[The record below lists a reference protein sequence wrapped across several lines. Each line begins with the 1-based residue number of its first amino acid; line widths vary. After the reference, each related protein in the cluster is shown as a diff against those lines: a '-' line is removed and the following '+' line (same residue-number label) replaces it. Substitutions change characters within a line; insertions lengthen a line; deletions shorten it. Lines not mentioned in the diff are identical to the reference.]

1 MMEVGDFTPLSV
13 FLDVQDILFHEL
25 PLDALGRKEEYWDV
39 LGQAWDDIH
48 SAVNLFNDGE
58 AFSPLSML
66 TSVRGHGDV
75 SCM

>member
-1 MMEVGDFTPLSV
+1 MNDHTPLSV

-25 PLDALGRKEEYWDV
+25 LLGQDYWDAV
-39 LGQAWDDIH
+39 EQAWDDVYATIC
-48 SAVNLFNDGE
+48 LWKEGL

-66 TSVRGHGDV
+66 TSVRGYGSV